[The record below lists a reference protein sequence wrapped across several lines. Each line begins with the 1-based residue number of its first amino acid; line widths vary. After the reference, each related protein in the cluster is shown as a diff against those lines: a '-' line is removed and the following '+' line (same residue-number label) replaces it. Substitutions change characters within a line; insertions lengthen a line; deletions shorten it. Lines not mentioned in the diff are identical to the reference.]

1 MAQSATDGSSD
12 SPAEKRGWLESFLTL
27 FKLQVL
33 PMWFLGFSAGL
44 PLLLLFS
51 TLSAWLREGNISLSS
66 IGFISYVLLTY
77 SIKFTWSPLVDRLPL
92 PGLTR
97 LLGRRRSW
105 MLFAQFCIAS
115 GLIGMASTDPSTNLT
130 QMILFGVF
138 VAVSS
143 ATQDIAIDAYRI
155 EAADQDLQG
164 AMSAAYIYGYRIGM
178 LVAGGGSLI
187 IADDLGWFWA
197 YTSMACLM
205 SVGMATVLL
214 IREPPRQED
223 ARTRETV
230 EQIVGK
236 VAPGPLAK
244 VATWLVD
251 AFVSPFMDFF
261 RRNGVMMAVIILAFV
276 GLYRFSDIIMG
287 VMAIPFY
294 IDMGYSKTDIGAIT
308 KGAGLFLTLVGV
320 GLGGVMVA
328 RWGVMRPLLIGAILV
343 ALTNLVF
350 TYMAVV
356 TDLLPIDRLL
366 DETLF
371 KDAGIGGWI
380 AFSDSVA
387 ATPGPSLAVLTGAIC
402 MDNISAGIATTAFIA
417 YLSGL
422 TNRAYTAT
430 QYALFSSFMTL
441 PGKLTAGFSGEVVEG
456 VGYATFFTYAA
467 LLGIPAI
474 LLVVF
479 LMTRKNFHAPPQP
492 QTAPAAAE

>member
-1 MAQSATDGSSD
+1 MATADTESAETIK
-12 SPAEKRGWLESFLTL
+12 EKRGWLESFLTL
-27 FKLQVL
+27 LKPQVL

-51 TLSAWLREGNISLSS
+51 TLSAWLREGNISLGS

-77 SIKFTWSPLVDRLPL
+77 SIKFTWSPLVDRLPI
-92 PGLTR
+92 PILTA

-105 MLFAQFCIAS
+105 MLLAQICIAA
-115 GLIGMASTDPSTNLT
+115 GLLGMASTDPATSLS

-155 EAADQDLQG
+155 EAAAQDLQG

-178 LVAGGGSLI
+178 LVAGGGALVV
-187 IADDLGWFWA
+187 ADAAGWFWA
-197 YTSMACLM
+197 YASMAALM
-205 SVGMATVLL
+205 AVGVLTVLL
-214 IREPPRQED
+214 VKEPPRQED
-223 ARTRETV
+223 ARTREAL
-230 EQIVGK
+230 EK
-236 VAPGPLAK
+236 VVSQVAQGP
-244 VATWLVD
+244 VARGVTWLID
-251 AFVSPFMDFF
+251 AFVSPFLDFF
-261 RRNGVMMAVIILAFV
+261 RRNGLFMAVVILAFV
-276 GLYRFSDIIMG
+276 GLYRFSDIVMG

-294 IDMGYSKTDIGAIT
+294 IDMGYTKTDIGAIT
-308 KGAGLFLTLVGV
+308 KGAGLFLTLLGV

-328 RWGVMRPLLIGAILV
+328 RWGVMRPLLIGAVLV

-356 TDLLPIDRLL
+356 TELFPIDAALS
-366 DETLF
+366 ETLF
-371 KDAGIGGWI
+371 QDAGIGGWI
-380 AFSDSVA
+380 ALSERVE

-441 PGKLTAGFSGEVVEG
+441 PGKLTAGFSGVVVEQ
-456 VGYATFFTYAA
+456 VGYASFFTYAA
-467 LLGIPAI
+467 MLGIPAI
-474 LLVVF
+474 LLVLF
-479 LMTRKNFHAPPQP
+479 LMTRRDLRAPPKP
-492 QTAPAAAE
+492 EAATAAAE